1 MGEKIQVKSTN
12 GNEKLAAQIDEIYA
26 KIDFIENLLN
36 DLKPAFEKISKDI
49 QPTIKDLREKFE
61 RDESLELVKKV
72 GDNIPT
78 FLTLMNLMDTVK
90 GMIEDLAPVIEKISR
105 DAHPTIKDLR
115 ERFEREETLE
125 LVKKVGDNIPTF
137 LTLINLIGTV
147 KGMLEDIAPVIEKIS
162 SDAHPT
168 IKGLRERYEREETLE
183 LIKKVGDNI
192 PTFLTLINLM
202 DTAKGMIEDIAPVM
216 GKISKDTMPTVNMLR
231 ESFEKEETL
240 ELLRKTGE
248 NITTFNKLMDFLN
261 KFEKTGTLDFTLEN
275 VLTSEMNCLIKGMEK
290 CAVIS
295 MKHIMENPIKPG
307 IKNVISAMRDPEVQK
322 GLLMMTIFA
331 KNLSQGMSE
340 AIKECK

>member
-61 RDESLELVKKV
+61 RDESLELIKKV

-78 FLTLMNLMDTVK
+78 FLTLMNLMGTVK
-90 GMIEDLAPVIEKISR
+90 GMLDDLAPVIEKISR

-115 ERFEREETLE
+115 ERFEKEETL
-125 LVKKVGDNIPTF
+125 D
-137 LTLINLIGTV
+137 
-147 KGMLEDIAPVIEKIS
+147 
-162 SDAHPT
+162 
-168 IKGLRERYEREETLE
+168 

-192 PTFLTLINLM
+192 PTFLTLMNLM
-202 DTAKGMIEDIAPVM
+202 DTVKGMIDDLAPVM

-261 KFEKTGTLDFTLEN
+261 KFEKTGTLDITLEN
-275 VLTSEMNCLIKGMEK
+275 VLTPEMNCMIKGMEK

>member
-61 RDESLELVKKV
+61 GDESLELVKKV

-90 GMIEDLAPVIEKISR
+90 GMIEDFAPVIE
-105 DAHPTIKDLR
+105 
-115 ERFEREETLE
+115 
-125 LVKKVGDNIPTF
+125 
-137 LTLINLIGTV
+137 
-147 KGMLEDIAPVIEKIS
+147 
-162 SDAHPT
+162 
-168 IKGLRERYEREETLE
+168 
-183 LIKKVGDNI
+183 
-192 PTFLTLINLM
+192 
-202 DTAKGMIEDIAPVM
+202 
-216 GKISKDTMPTVNMLR
+216 KISKDTMPTVNMLR

-240 ELLRKTGE
+240 ELLKKTGE

-275 VLTSEMNCLIKGMEK
+275 VLTSEMNCMIKGMEK

-295 MKHIMENPIKPG
+295 MKHIIENPIKPG

-340 AIKECK
+340 AIKGCK